1 MLLLHKVWHS
11 LFGRKNKVSLWLY
24 YEFFGKFLFHF
35 SNFPCQDFL
44 NYDTLFL
51 LRNRLHQTLKWSDKC
66 KNKFP
71 FTDAQALA
79 RSRSVIQECEIGES
93 EENSENSIP
102 PLTSISSYDLSSCF
116 KKETNNLE
124 WSVTFEQFLASIM
137 NESCLVDYFD
147 HQVDVVTKLKKYGDT
162 KLNRHESVD
171 TAGSKSVFYAWYW
184 SILLIIYCLSQNSY
198 PNFMDFLKF
207 TLPSGLLW
215 SSSECCDQVEPWQKC
230 LHYRVQICI
239 WRMKLKH
246 SADHLLF
253 VTKFLP

>member
-1 MLLLHKVWHS
+1 M
-11 LFGRKNKVSLWLY
+11 
-24 YEFFGKFLFHF
+24 
-35 SNFPCQDFL
+35 
-44 NYDTLFL
+44 
-51 LRNRLHQTLKWSDKC
+51 C

-162 KLNRHESVD
+162 KLLRHESVD
-171 TAGSKSVFYAWYW
+171 TAGSKSVFYA
-184 SILLIIYCLSQNSY
+184 
-198 PNFMDFLKF
+198 
-207 TLPSGLLW
+207 
-215 SSSECCDQVEPWQKC
+215 
-230 LHYRVQICI
+230 
-239 WRMKLKH
+239 
-246 SADHLLF
+246 
-253 VTKFLP
+253 